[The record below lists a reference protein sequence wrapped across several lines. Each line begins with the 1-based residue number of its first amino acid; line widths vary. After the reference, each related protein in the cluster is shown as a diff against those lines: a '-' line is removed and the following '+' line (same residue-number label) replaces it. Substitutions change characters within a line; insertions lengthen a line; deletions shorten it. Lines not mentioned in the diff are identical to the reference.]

1 MKPTDENG
9 ESGSASDTREPRRV
23 TRTSYRSNV
32 LMFIGEDA
40 ARRQF
45 HHTVAQTAAAE
56 FKVTG
61 NPVFAW
67 GAVQACLAPDIEPL
81 PLPPDV
87 RRYLHDAAMR
97 IVDAA
102 TEHHEAFAASALKAL
117 AFAGRQGASRAREY
131 AKLQGQEILIGVYNA
146 LKERH
151 GSARAEHMIAEAVR
165 ITPDR
170 VRARLGEARRTRA
183 KVMKEMF
190 GDAGA
195 TLPLGAQVPSDL
207 PDPLLLNIASG
218 LPDLFWKRHQR
229 PKRAKPRP
237 K

>member
-1 MKPTDENG
+1 MKPADENS
-9 ESGSASDTREPRRV
+9 ESGSASDTGEPQHV
-23 TRTSYRSNV
+23 TRTYYRSNA
-32 LMFIGEDA
+32 LMFVGESA

-45 HHTVAQTAAAE
+45 HHTVAQMAAAE

-81 PLPPDV
+81 PLPPNV
-87 RRYLHDAAMR
+87 QLYLYDAATK

-151 GSARAEHMIAEAVR
+151 GSARAEHMIAETVR

-170 VRARLGEARRTRA
+170 VRARLGEARRTR
-183 KVMKEMF
+183 VRVRKEAF
-190 GDAGA
+190 GDPG
-195 TLPLGAQVPSDL
+195 TQYPLGAQVSPEL
-207 PDPLLLNIASG
+207 PDALLLNLASG

-229 PKRAKPRP
+229 PERAEPRP

>member
-1 MKPTDENG
+1 MKPEDENG
-9 ESGSASDTREPRRV
+9 ESGSASDTGEPQPI
-23 TRTSYRSNV
+23 TRSYYRSNV

-45 HHTVAQTAAAE
+45 HHTVAQIAAAE

-67 GAVQACLAPDIEPL
+67 GAVQACLASSIEPL
-81 PLPPDV
+81 PLPPEV
-87 RRYLHDAAMR
+87 RSYLHDAATK

-102 TEHHEAFAASALKAL
+102 TEHHEAFAATVLKAL
-117 AFAGRQGASRAREY
+117 AFAGKQGASRARDY
-131 AKLQGQEILIGVYNA
+131 AKLQGQEYLIGVYNA

-170 VRARLGEARRTRA
+170 VRARLSEARNTR
-183 KVMKEMF
+183 VRVRKEAF
-190 GDAGA
+190 GDTGPEY
-195 TLPLGAQVPSDL
+195 PLGALLDPKL
-207 PDPLLLNIASG
+207 PDAKLLTIASG
-218 LPDLFWKRHQR
+218 LPDLF
-229 PKRAKPRP
+229 
-237 K
+237 